1 MCLMRSKDALP
12 TLSHLTVEPPKGL
25 HFNFPFYRWGNPVP
39 SLFMSLALGARLGS
53 SGADSLFL
61 VALQRVLEAA
71 EL

>member
-1 MCLMRSKDALP
+1 M
-12 TLSHLTVEPPKGL
+12 
-25 HFNFPFYRWGNPVP
+25 P
-39 SLFMSLALGARLGS
+39 SLLMSLALGARLGS